1 MDKVVPLFKSFT
13 IIFYLKIL
21 ELGKVTFQTVKV
33 EVIQKEIESV

>member
-21 ELGKVTFQTVKV
+21 EFKKDTFESNQFKSF
-33 EVIQKEIESV
+33 EIFE